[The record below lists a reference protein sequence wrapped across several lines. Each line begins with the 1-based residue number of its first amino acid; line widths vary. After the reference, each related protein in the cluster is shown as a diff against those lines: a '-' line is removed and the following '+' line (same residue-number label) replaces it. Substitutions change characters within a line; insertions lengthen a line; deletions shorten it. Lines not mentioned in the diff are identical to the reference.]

1 MIISVLD
8 YKMGNISSVLR
19 ALSKNNIES
28 KVISTYD
35 EIISSDKIIL
45 PGVGHFGKAMDYLQ
59 SNKLDE
65 ALHKAIL
72 DNKKPIL
79 GICLGMQLMCQ
90 KSEEGEKT
98 GLGWFDASITKIQIK
113 NKLKYKVPHIS
124 WNQLIAPNE
133 NKILKGI
140 QSDAEF
146 YFVHSYYVSE
156 TTKKEVLCK
165 TKFEKDFV
173 SALRKDNIYGVQ
185 FHPEKSHESGF
196 KLLKN
201 FAEL

>member
-1 MIISVLD
+1 MRKEKRLD
-8 YKMGNISSVLR
+8 WV
-19 ALSKNNIES
+19 
-28 KVISTYD
+28 
-35 EIISSDKIIL
+35 
-45 PGVGHFGKAMDYLQ
+45 
-59 SNKLDE
+59 
-65 ALHKAIL
+65 
-72 DNKKPIL
+72 
-79 GICLGMQLMCQ
+79 
-90 KSEEGEKT
+90 
-98 GLGWFDASITKIQIK
+98 DASITKIQIK
-113 NKLKYKVPHIS
+113 NTSKYKVPHIS

-165 TKFEKDFV
+165 TIFEKEFV